1 LIKFYARFLAVFF
14 SLQLAAQQPDV
25 ITVMTYNLLNYRNFT
40 NFCPANQNNPLQ
52 KEQWL
57 KTIVEHVEPEVLVC
71 QEIGGG
77 SATNADFILTNSLNT
92 GGKTY
97 WQKASYT
104 NNGFSSLV
112 NMLYYDSRKLAL
124 QSQAVV
130 SKDLQ
135 NNDLVRVLDIYRLYY
150 KDSLLNEQS
159 DTVWFYVV
167 GVHLKA
173 GTTGVDITDRANAT
187 AALMQYIA
195 SFIGGSVNMV
205 IAGDFN
211 IYRSQEAGYQNL
223 INHPTQTIRFYD
235 PINQPGNWSDNAAF
249 AAIHTQSTRTSQT
262 NGGCFSGGGL
272 DDRLDHIM
280 ITDEIRD
287 NTRGMRYIP
296 NSYFALG
303 NDGAKFNQAINN
315 GNNFSVPANV
325 LNAVYNMSDHLPVIA
340 EFEIARQQIG
350 VKELKLTSADIA
362 FPNPVGDLLDINI
375 SANGISKV
383 SLNIYDLS
391 GQLLHQ
397 EVLVGTSGN
406 INKEIVVGHLPKGLY
421 VLEFKS
427 TQGWQAVKRLMK
439 L

>member
-1 LIKFYARFLAVFF
+1 
-14 SLQLAAQQPDV
+14 
-25 ITVMTYNLLNYRNFT
+25 MTYNLLYYRSIT
-40 NFCPANQNNPLQ
+40 SFCPVSQNNPLQ

-57 KTIVEHVEPEVLVC
+57 KTIVDYVEPTVLIC
-71 QEIGGG
+71 QEIDGS
-77 SATNADFILTNSLNT
+77 SATSADFILTNTLNT
-92 GGKTY
+92 SGKTY

-112 NMLYYDSRKLAL
+112 NMLYYDSRKLGL

-150 KDSLLNEQS
+150 KDSLLTEQS
-159 DTVWFYVV
+159 DTVWFYVI

-173 GTTGVDITDRANAT
+173 GTTNNDLAARASAT

-195 SFIGGSVNMV
+195 SFIGGSAN
-205 IAGDFN
+205 IILAGDFN

-287 NTRGMRYIP
+287 NTRGMRYLP
-296 NSYFALG
+296 NTYFALG

-325 LNAVYNMSDHLPVIA
+325 LNALYNMSDHLPVIA

-350 VKELKLTSADIA
+350 MKENKLTAANIHFS
-362 FPNPVGDLLDINI
+362 NPVADVLDVNI
-375 SANGISKV
+375 YAAGISTA

-391 GQLLHQ
+391 GQLLLQ
-397 EVLVGTSGN
+397 DDLAGSNGN
-406 INKEIVVGHLPKGLY
+406 INKEIPVAHLPKGMY
-421 VLEFKS
+421 ILEFKS
-427 TQGWQAVKRLMK
+427 TQGWRAVKRMMK